1 MTRAVVLVGVG
12 GHGRECLDV
21 LEASIVGGESI
32 EMLGFVDDA
41 PAEENLRRVRDLG
54 YRYLG
59 TTEVLREHPA
69 AGVVIGIGVPRV
81 RALVD
86 ERLAAAGLGSPRAAV
101 VHPQSSVGRDVRLAE
116 GVVVFAG
123 VRLSTDITVGRH
135 THLHPNVTIGHDSEL
150 AEFVSV
156 YPLAAVSGDCV
167 IEAGATIGAGAVVL
181 PGRRVGRGAYVGAG
195 ACVVDDVP
203 PGTTVKG
210 VPAR

>member
-1 MTRAVVLVGVG
+1 MTRSVVLVGVG

-21 LEASIVGGESI
+21 LEASIVGGRSI
-32 EMLGFVDDA
+32 EVLGFVDDA
-41 PAEENLRRVRDLG
+41 PAEQNLRRVHDLG

-59 TTEVLREHPA
+59 PTAALREHPA
-69 AGVVIGIGVPRV
+69 AGIVIGVGVPRV
-81 RALVD
+81 RALID
-86 ERLAAAGLGSPRAAV
+86 ERFAADGLGHPVEAV
-101 VHPQSSVGRDVRLAE
+101 IHPQSSVGRAVRMAE

-123 VRLSTDITVGRH
+123 ARLSTDISVGRH
-135 THLHPNVTIGHDSEL
+135 THLHPNVTIGHDCEL
-150 AEFVSV
+150 ADFVSV
-156 YPLAAVSGDCV
+156 YPLAAVSGSCV

-203 PGTTVKG
+203 PGATVKG